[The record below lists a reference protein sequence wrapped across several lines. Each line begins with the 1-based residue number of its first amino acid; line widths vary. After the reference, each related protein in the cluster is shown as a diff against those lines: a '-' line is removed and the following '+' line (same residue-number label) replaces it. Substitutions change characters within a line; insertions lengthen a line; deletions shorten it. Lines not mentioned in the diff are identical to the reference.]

1 MDEPLPD
8 NRFSRD
14 RLPPSGAFQAH
25 PPQPSQLAASAD
37 GDTRDESRRRSSR
50 ETRLTFL
57 LVAVFAGSFVFFL
70 NFVSLGIFFY
80 VIVAVLAIVGVGF
93 LHYVLWG
100 YSLSQELAEQ
110 MHREQLKQQ
119 QEKDERL

>member
-25 PPQPSQLAASAD
+25 APQPSPLATSAD
-37 GDTRDESRRRSSR
+37 VEARDESPRRSGR
-50 ETRLTFL
+50 ETWLTFM

-70 NFVSLGIFFY
+70 NLVSLGMFFY

-100 YSLSQELAEQ
+100 YSLSQECAEQ
-110 MHREQLKQQ
+110 MHQEQLKQQ
-119 QEKDERL
+119 QEREEHF